1 LELLKDLLILALL
14 IILLRKGIQLG
25 HVLFAAA
32 LLFGLLHGLNPGELI
47 ILIYQSLSSPANLII
62 YAALIL
68 ISLLEIVMRRTGSQ
82 GRLVSGMKNLS
93 PDHRFAM
100 AALPAIIGL
109 LPSPGGARF
118 SAPLVE
124 EAARELEV
132 CGEDQAAINYWY
144 RHIWE
149 YFLPLYPSILLAIQ
163 IMAIPAQTFVL
174 VMVPFTIYNVIIGL
188 LLFRPIAKPGR
199 TASQPTAIWR
209 FVLEGLAP
217 ILAIMALVLIFNLN
231 ILLALFAVIIVMLIA
246 YRVPL
251 PELPQMAWE
260 AVAPKLLYMMFAAI
274 YLRDAMVATGAIDQ
288 LSLYIKSAG
297 LDPLLVAII
306 LPFAITFLT
315 GMTIPGISIT
325 LPLLAAMGGPA
336 NILSLGSLTLAANM
350 VGSMLSPIHLC
361 LIMSVDHFKCS
372 LGGTYRRILIPSGL
386 LLAFAI
392 VYALILK
399 P

>member
-1 LELLKDLLILALL
+1 LELLKDLFILVML
-14 IILLRKGIQLG
+14 IILLRRGVQLG
-25 HVLFAAA
+25 HVLFAAG
-32 LLFGLLHGLNPGELI
+32 LLFGLLHGLNPGELF
-47 ILIYQSLSSPANLII
+47 ILIYQSLSTPANLII

-68 ISLLEIVMRRTGSQ
+68 ISLREIVMRRTGSQ

-93 PDHRFAM
+93 SDHRFAM

-149 YFLPLYPSILLAIQ
+149 YFLPLYPSILLAMQ
-163 IMAIPAQTFVL
+163 IMAVPAQTFVL
-174 VMVPFTIYNVIIGL
+174 VMAPFTVFNTLTGL
-188 LLFRPIAKPGR
+188 LLFRPITKPE
-199 TASQPTAIWR
+199 QPPSPATSRWR
-209 FVLEGLAP
+209 QVLEGLAP
-217 ILAIMALVLIFNLN
+217 ILVIMALVLIFNLN
-231 ILLALFAVIIVMLIA
+231 ILAALLIVIIIMLLV

-251 PELPQMAWE
+251 PEVPYMVWE
-260 AVAPKLLYMMFAAI
+260 AVAPKLLYMMFAAM
-274 YLRDAMVATGAIDQ
+274 YLRDAMVTTGAIDQ
-288 LSLYIKSAG
+288 LSLYIKNAG
-297 LDPLLVAII
+297 LDPLLIAII

-325 LPLLAAMGGPA
+325 LPLMAAMGGPA
-336 NILSLGSLTLAANM
+336 QILSLGSLTLAANM

-361 LIMSVDHFKCS
+361 LLMSVEHFKCS
-372 LGGTYRRILIPSGL
+372 LGGTYRRILLPTL
-386 LLAFAI
+386 LLLVFA
-392 VYALILK
+392 VGYALILK